1 MRPLIALPALILLAA
16 APANGQWEPPDE
28 VLQVRIS
35 GKGAWVVRCEF
46 VDRKGKT
53 QTKEA
58 RGRGDHLYLLEPV
71 SGTCTY
77 QAAPDQPLALRFK
90 SPLYRCTLPAP
101 EQKMCRQTFVAGS
114 SGQIVIKKRD

>member
-1 MRPLIALPALILLAA
+1 MIPAAACLFGLGLALAIYKFAADDPSALAA
-16 APANGQWEPPDE
+16 DAD
-28 VLQVRIS
+28 LQD
-35 GKGAWVVRCEF
+35 F
-46 VDRKGKT
+46 VWRLPLT
-53 QTKEA
+53 VC
-58 RGRGDHLYLLEPV
+58 RGGGEQYQCR
-71 SGTCTY
+71 Y